1 MLKRRE
7 FLLGGLAWTAA
18 LLAGCGEQQAAV
30 VPDFVL
36 TYAENQPD
44 GYPTTE
50 GARRFAELVRERT
63 GGKVLVQVKD
73 SGVYGTEEEV
83 WEQLAIGGVDFARLS
98 LSVLTHDLP
107 QLNILQLPYLYRDS
121 AHMWRVLDGA
131 IGESFLQAVAGRD
144 MVGLSWYDAGARSF
158 YSTQPIR
165 SLGDLRGK
173 TIRVQDSQIVIDLIR
188 LLGATPVSFAYS
200 DVYAAFETGKI
211 DAAENNWPSY
221 YSMGHYKVAK
231 YYTVDEHSRVPEIQI
246 ASGKTWAKLPAEY
259 REALCA
265 CAQESAQYERALWAE
280 QESKFRAAAL
290 AGGCREITLSDEE
303 LEAFRQLVQPLY
315 QQYGGQYLELIKA
328 IEEQ

>member
-1 MLKRRE
+1 MVKRRD

-18 LLAGCGEQQAAV
+18 LLAGCGAQQTGLT
-30 VPDFVL
+30 PEFVL

-50 GARRFAELVRERT
+50 GAKRFAELVKERT
-63 GGKVLVQVKD
+63 DGKVIIQVKD
-73 SGVYGTEEEV
+73 SGVYGTEAEV
-83 WEQLAIGGVDFARLS
+83 WEQLAIGGIDFARLS
-98 LSVLTHDLP
+98 LSVLADDLP
-107 QLNILQLPYLYRDS
+107 QLNVLQLPYLYQDS
-121 AHMWRVLDGA
+121 AHMWRVLDGT
-131 IGESFLQAVAGRD
+131 IGESFLQVVAQRD

-165 SLGDLRGK
+165 SLSDLQGK
-173 TIRVQDSQIVIDLIR
+173 TIRVQDSQIVIDLIK
-188 LLGATPVSFAYS
+188 LLGATPVTFAYS

-221 YSMGHYKVAK
+221 YSMSHYKVAK

-259 REALCA
+259 QEIIRA
-265 CAQESAQYERALWAE
+265 CAQESAQYERTLWAQLDGE
-280 QESKFRAAAL
+280 FRAAAL

-303 LEAFRQLVQPLY
+303 LEAFRELVQPLY
-315 QQYGGQYLELIKA
+315 QQYGGQYLELVKA